1 MKKDKLSF
9 IISSL
14 SDGGAERQVSIL
26 INQLKDK
33 YSIKLFLFHT
43 GIFYKYQNSVK
54 VVYLGKSDSSEFG
67 ILKFLKIFILAWR
80 LKKLNSSKITFSFL
94 NRPNY
99 INILAKI
106 YGMKSKV
113 VINERTMPSIQHS
126 NNFKGFINKRLIKLL
141 YKKADIVIT
150 NSKGNAEDLTI
161 NFNINR
167 VITINN
173 SVDLNEI
180 AIKSKEIVSFR
191 DNAFSFI
198 TIGRLDYGKN
208 HLLLLEAMKEIN
220 AKLYIIGD
228 GVLKGTIIQKI
239 REYRLSHKVKLLGR
253 KKNPFRYLD
262 KADCFVFSSNYE
274 GFPNVIIEALAC
286 GLPVI
291 STDCKSGPREILAP
305 FSKSDYQINGSIE
318 LAKYGILTPI
328 NDKNKLVEAMNVII
342 KHKILRDNYSL
353 KGLKRVKRYGS
364 ENVIKQYDKIICAG
378 YLV

>member
-364 ENVIKQYDKIICAG
+364 ENVIKQYDKIICAV